1 MNHRIIRLPDI
12 GEGITEAEIVEWL
25 VSVGD
30 TVVEDQSI
38 GSVMTDKAAVEI
50 PSPVAGVVEALSGEV
65 GDVLSVGAEYA
76 RIRTEVDVPDESD
89 GTDGTDESE
98 SVPRSASAAQA
109 APGDGSDSEEHNVRT
124 IVTRSRET
132 SGALAEIRNADS
144 APIQSDNSCKQS
156 VSNSGQRQ
164 PPSVKPTASP
174 AVRRRAYRSE
184 ISLEDVQGSGP
195 GGRIM
200 HEDLDRHLASG
211 GIAAVSGTGQPKDTL
226 ASRGIGG
233 EVEEIRVIGMRRA
246 IARKMQT
253 AKQHIP
259 HFSYVEEVDVTEL
272 ESLRRQLNERS
283 GSRHARLTLLPFIV
297 LATVRSLA
305 DFPAMNARY
314 DDEAEI
320 IRQYREV
327 HVGIAT
333 QTDKGLM
340 VPVLQQAHGMDL
352 RSMAAAISTLASAA
366 REGSLAA
373 QDQGVG
379 TITVTSLGALG
390 GLVSTPV
397 INYPEVAIVGVN
409 RIVTR
414 PMFQAD
420 QVVPRQLMNLSS
432 SFDHRVVDGHDAARF
447 VQCIKGYLEFP
458 ASLFIAV

>member
-1 MNHRIIRLPDI
+1 MNSRIIRVPDI

-30 TVVEDQSI
+30 AVVEDQSI

-50 PSPVAGVVEALSGEV
+50 PSPVAGVVEALSGQV
-65 GDVLSVGAEYA
+65 GEVLSVGAEYA
-76 RIRTEVDVPDESD
+76 RIRTSLDESD
-89 GTDGTDESE
+89 EPDEPDEPESAPTSE
-98 SVPRSASAAQA
+98 SVPQT
-109 APGDGSDSEEHNVRT
+109 APGDANDSEEHNVRT
-124 IVTRSRET
+124 IATRPPKT
-132 SGALAEIRNADS
+132 SGTLIANPFTDS
-144 APIQSDNSCKQS
+144 AQERFDDNRKQS
-156 VSNSGQRQ
+156 GSRLGQWR
-164 PPSVKPTASP
+164 PRPDKPTASP
-174 AVRRRAYRSE
+174 AVRRRAYRNE
-184 ISLEDVQGSGP
+184 ILLEEVQGSGP
-195 GGRIM
+195 GGRIL
-200 HEDLDRHLASG
+200 HEDLDRYLASDS
-211 GIAAVSGTGQPKDTL
+211 IVSVSGAAQPQNTL
-226 ASRGIGG
+226 ASSGPGG

-246 IARKMQT
+246 IARKMQI

-272 ESLRRQLNERS
+272 ESLRGQLNERS

-333 QTDKGLM
+333 QTEKGLM

-352 RSMAAAISTLASAA
+352 RSLAAAITSLASAA

-373 QDQGVG
+373 QDRGVG
-379 TITVTSLGALG
+379 TITITSLGALG

-409 RIVTR
+409 RVVTR

-458 ASLFIAV
+458 ASLFVPV

>member
-1 MNHRIIRLPDI
+1 MSSRIILLPDI

-25 VSVGD
+25 VSIGD
-30 TVVEDQSI
+30 VVAEDQSI

-50 PSPVAGVVEALSGEV
+50 PSPVAGVVEALSGQV

-76 RIRTEVDVPDESD
+76 RIHTNHDEFDESD
-89 GTDGTDESE
+89 ESE
-98 SVPRSASAAQA
+98 PAATPDSANADVTDDNTGRVDSDARRVTDKSRQPSVALATDPLF
-109 APGDGSDSEEHNVRT
+109 DSENEWTADNHKVSG
-124 IVTRSRET
+124 SR
-132 SGALAEIRNADS
+132 L
-144 APIQSDNSCKQS
+144 
-156 VSNSGQRQ
+156 GQWQ
-164 PPSVKPTASP
+164 PLPVKPMASP

-184 ISLEDVQGSGP
+184 IPLSEVQGSGP
-195 GGRIM
+195 GGRIF
-200 HEDLDRHLASG
+200 HEDLERHLAEPS
-211 GIAAVSGTGQPKDTL
+211 IETISGTTRETDPGPVFKGLSGTVD
-226 ASRGIGG
+226 
-233 EVEEIRVIGMRRA
+233 EIRVIGMRRA

-259 HFSYVEEVDVTEL
+259 HFSYVEEIDVTEL
-272 ESLRRQLNERS
+272 ESLRLQLNERS

-305 DFPAMNARY
+305 EFPRMNARY

-320 IRQYREV
+320 IRQYHEV

-333 QTDKGLM
+333 QTDNGLM
-340 VPVLQQAHGMDL
+340 VPVLRQAHLMDI
-352 RSMAAAISTLASAA
+352 RSLAAAISSLAGAA
-366 REGSLAA
+366 REGSLAVA
-373 QDQGVG
+373 DRGEG

-414 PMFQAD
+414 PMFEGD
-420 QVVPRQLMNLSS
+420 QVVPRQLMNLSC
-432 SFDHRVVDGHDAARF
+432 SFDHRVVDGYDAAKF

-458 ASLFIAV
+458 ASLLVSV